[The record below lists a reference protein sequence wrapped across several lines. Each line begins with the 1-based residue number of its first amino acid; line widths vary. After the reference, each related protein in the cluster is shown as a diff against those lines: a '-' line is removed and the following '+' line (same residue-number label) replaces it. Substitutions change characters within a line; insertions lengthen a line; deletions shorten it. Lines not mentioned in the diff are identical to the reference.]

1 MLVFLLL
8 LLGIGDLGL
17 DEDSGQGA
25 MASAVLAEAAA
36 SGRAVADDA
45 ADGVDWNADD
55 GDTDDD

>member
-8 LLGIGDLGL
+8 LIGIGDLGL
-17 DEDSGQGA
+17 EEDGGA
-25 MASAVLAEAAA
+25 MASAVLAEAASSA
-36 SGRAVADDA
+36 QAVADDA